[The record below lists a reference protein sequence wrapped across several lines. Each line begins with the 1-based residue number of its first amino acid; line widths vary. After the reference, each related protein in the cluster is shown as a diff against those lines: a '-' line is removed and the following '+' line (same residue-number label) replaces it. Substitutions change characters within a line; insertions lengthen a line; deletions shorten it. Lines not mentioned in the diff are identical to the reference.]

1 MSSFITR
8 DKVSRKGG
16 GEEEEEKEEKNLAE
30 TDSIRP

>member
-16 GEEEEEKEEKNLAE
+16 GEEEEEKEKNLAE
-30 TDSIRP
+30 TISIRP